1 MESKIIIIE
10 QLLVKDMTE
19 LAFQTWNPVMEKALT
34 DYYKISES
42 SKKFLCRFCHEYS
55 LNESSEFNSD
65 TGTMSILN
73 PSGRPTE
80 IKSMLPFLIK
90 ILGEVVVEF
99 DGLVNFHISS
109 MPALIY
115 IKKSDGL
122 QYRMQVD
129 SLHVNQQFPITNEYN
144 GTNLYEVHE
153 NLFIERSKEALRNL
167 FKTSDDIIVYPVWHF
182 HQILSTNDGIEPNSV
197 MRLLGRVSKIET
209 ELPKL
214 EEVIET
220 PERVG
225 KWVIGGSDGIEI
237 HLTKRP
243 NAFHIFMNKLLL
255 GVEWIDNKE
264 ITGPFNG

>member
-1 MESKIIIIE
+1 MESKIIIIDT
-10 QLLVKDMTE
+10 LSVKEMTE
-19 LAFQTWNPVMEKALT
+19 LAFQTWNPVLEKALT
-34 DYYKISES
+34 DYYKLTES

-80 IKSMLPFLIK
+80 IKSMLPYLIK
-90 ILGEVVVEF
+90 ILGKAVVEF

-109 MPALIY
+109 MPAFTY

-122 QYRMQVD
+122 QYKMQID
-129 SLHVNQQFPITNEYN
+129 SLHVNQQYPITNEYN

-153 NLFIERSKEALRNL
+153 NLFIERSIEALRNL
-167 FKTSDDIIVYPVWHF
+167 FKTSDDVIIYPVWHL
-182 HQILSTNDGIEPNSV
+182 HQITTGLSEPEPSSV
-197 MRLLGRVSKIET
+197 MRLLGRISIIES
-209 ELPKL
+209 ELPKS
-214 EEVIET
+214 EEIKET

-225 KWVIGGSDGIEI
+225 KWIIGGSDGIEI

-243 NAFHIFMNKLLL
+243 KSFHIFMNKLLL
-255 GVEWIDNKE
+255 GIEWIDNKE
-264 ITGPFNG
+264 TTGPFNG